1 MFLTDLAMIIGR
13 ITAKAQTTIP
23 APVRRA
29 LGLRPGDRIAYVL
42 DGDRVIMTR
51 VNASGDEPFAAF
63 EEWSGEADR
72 RAYAGL

>member
-1 MFLTDLAMIIGR
+1 MILGR

-23 APVRRA
+23 ASVRRA
-29 LGLRPGDRIAYVL
+29 LGLKPGDQIAYEL

-51 VNASGDEPFAAF
+51 QKTVVDDPFATF
-63 EEWSGEADR
+63 SEWAGDVDA